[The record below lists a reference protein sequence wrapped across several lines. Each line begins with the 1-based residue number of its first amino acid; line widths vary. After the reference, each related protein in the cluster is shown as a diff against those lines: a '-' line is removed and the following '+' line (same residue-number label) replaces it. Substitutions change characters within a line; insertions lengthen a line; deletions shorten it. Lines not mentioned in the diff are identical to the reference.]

1 MSEPTL
7 PPAPSGNPGAPGEPA
22 VTVTEADAVLLSAYL
37 DGELS
42 GDEHRAIEARI
53 AAEPPLRDELE
64 ALTAG
69 RRMLIGAENEST
81 SLLHPSQ
88 TFLAFGKSKLANAA
102 PGELPVAPALKP
114 PRMRRTLLV
123 LGAVV
128 FALLVMRG
136 AGRVLRMLAAPE
148 RSAWQMTAV
157 SGTWQVE
164 RDERMVSFENPAALQ
179 VGDRLY
185 LDHLQTAT
193 LESPGGAV
201 CTLEGYAK
209 VRFQGSGGLF
219 VEEGLLQIEA
229 KDERAAADLDKAVRT
244 PDGAVNLRGAG
255 RLRVQV
261 TPAAARTGG

>member
-7 PPAPSGNPGAPGEPA
+7 PPAPSGHPGEPA
-22 VTVTEADAVLLSAYL
+22 VTVTEADAMLLSAYL
-37 DGELS
+37 DGELAD
-42 GDEHRAIEARI
+42 GERRAIEARI
-53 AAEPPLRDELE
+53 AAEQPLRDELE

-69 RRMLIGAENEST
+69 RRLMIGAENEST
-81 SLLHPSQ
+81 SVLHPSQ
-88 TFLAFGKSKLANAA
+88 TFLAFGKTKLANAA

-114 PRMRRTLLV
+114 PLTRRTLLV
-123 LGAVV
+123 LGAVI

-136 AGRVLRMLAAPE
+136 AGRVLRMLAAPQ
-148 RSAWQMTAV
+148 RSTWQMTAV

-193 LESPGGAV
+193 LEAPGGAV

-209 VRFQGSGGLF
+209 VRFEGQHGLL

-229 KDERAAADLDKAVRT
+229 KDDGQASAIENAVRT
-244 PDGAVNLRGAG
+244 LDGAVNLRGAG
-255 RLRVQV
+255 RVRVQV
-261 TPAAARTGG
+261 TPAAARTGE

>member
-7 PPAPSGNPGAPGEPA
+7 SPGPPGAPGDPA
-22 VTVTEADAVLLSAYL
+22 ATVTEADAVLLSAYL

-42 GDEHRAIEARI
+42 EDERRAIEARL

-69 RRMLIGAENEST
+69 RRLLIGAENEST

-88 TFLAFGKSKLANAA
+88 TFLAFGKTKLAQAA

-114 PRMRRTLLV
+114 PRLRRTLLV

-128 FALLVMRG
+128 FALLAMRG

-148 RSAWQMTAV
+148 RSVWQMTAV

-164 RDERMVSFENPAALQ
+164 RDERMDSFEQPAALQ

-193 LESPGGAV
+193 LEAPGGAV

-209 VRFQGSGGLF
+209 VRFEGHRGLL
-219 VEEGLLQIEA
+219 VEEGLLKIEA
-229 KDERAAADLDKAVRT
+229 KNDREASALEDAVRT

-255 RLRVQV
+255 RVRVQV
-261 TPAAARTGG
+261 TAPAARTDE